1 MRYLIAAGTRHYP
14 RHPGLAELPQAHEDV
29 DRIVRFLTTAEMGY
43 SRVLEAHSE
52 DPTAA
57 DFEDA
62 LSSWCLEAEL
72 TADDVI
78 TVYYAGHGDEPTP
91 GGRYRLACTDSRE
104 GHARS
109 WLSLD
114 NLTEALAASPVRHVL
129 FIIDA
134 CHAEVGAAEIGTVAN
149 GIVAARPRSD
159 AYGSGTWVLASAR
172 HRDVAMDGAFVT
184 RLVAACERGDG
195 PSQRFLSPATVTDR
209 VNRVF
214 VADGYRQRAAC
225 SSTDQAEQPPF
236 FANPGFDPSAEI
248 VPDGPPSREASDLSS
263 HFEPRGRGVE
273 QVYDSGSYFTG
284 RGRALTTLRDHLAG
298 TGDHGVLAVTAAP
311 GSGKSA
317 VLGRVVL
324 DRHSDVS
331 INARHQVLG
340 DLVSRLAAA
349 SDLRVSD
356 PTALLKALAGRSR
369 PLRIVI
375 DSLDEAGPADDK
387 MEARHIAWEL
397 LRPLAAVPCVRLV
410 VGTRRE
416 LVPYI
421 GDQVPVVDL
430 DSPEYAADTSTVE
443 YVERILTDQGSPY
456 QGNSGS
462 ARAIAEEV
470 ARRAGHCFLVARM
483 VASALLR
490 AEPMNTS
497 TPGWAESLP
506 SDVGGAFEE
515 YLRRLPNDRREGS
528 TWLLTALAFGE
539 GHGLPRKVWLPV
551 ARRLSGL
558 PLREADIDTLLEEN
572 GSYLSIVEIAGAKH
586 FRLYHQEL
594 TDHLRQRVLRH
605 WDLRDVAERFVD
617 ALLDLTPNRAWSRA
631 HPYVRSQLATHAAAA
646 GVIERFV
653 ADPSFILAAEP
664 AGLLRAVRHVKSN
677 PELAMVVERFVDV
690 KDDVALQQTDQAA
703 RLAFVAES
711 HGTPELARRA
721 EELSSS
727 VRRVRIESRPVTPH
741 RIVGRHEDVSYST
754 TSFDGSWLVQDA
766 KLPSGDRVA
775 LAFRRTEPM
784 GKSARS
790 SVVHLWALDDPANS
804 TVLPHSAAVVDV
816 AVLRANQGKPLAAT
830 LDDAGDLRVWD
841 LAGRTLIRHLPRTR
855 YQAILDTGKLTD
867 GTPVVVCRDERRVV
881 VHDLLAVPVF
891 EVDYVTPTNLAVK
904 RGVTAR
910 LVHLGFD
917 EPALI
922 VCDGVRGT
930 VTRWTLDGTCSMLLE
945 GLDKPMLL
953 GEILQREGAAT
964 VVVWEGDY
972 SREQP
977 RRLFLLD
984 CGSGKATV
992 SQHDPHGWP
1001 QGGFVSLGGS
1011 DSLYVTASRWG
1022 DIQVQST
1029 ITGRLDTVKSMG
1041 GTEFFAPFSTSL
1053 RGRVFAVV
1061 GEIVGGIQILDCG
1074 TGAPVSAPMVGHEG
1088 AVGAIRLLGSAKP
1101 ESADVLTVGNDGTAR
1116 LWHWTYTED
1125 TWRSDQESSE
1135 SEADSTFARAH
1146 TQAIYGWRERPHV
1159 VVASSWG
1166 GFRLLDTTTLDHTG
1180 PEHGKMTARELL
1192 SIHNA
1197 LESWAEDPDGTV
1209 NLLIKSEEIV
1219 DTATESLTRA
1229 NFVWHRI
1236 TTSET
1241 VDCTELSGLTMV
1253 PWGVDCHLLPASA
1266 LHPHARVV
1274 GYCPLS
1280 GRLHAVAS
1288 YNAQTAT
1295 TQSWWQVDP
1304 NEDMA
1309 YSTAFTANTGHA
1321 VLMVGVRQAAVR
1333 GDFTISHHFV
1343 THDLP
1348 GKDGPSQGFLWDA
1361 TTGQPLRRTPLEL
1374 PAQLTALAPHHAT
1387 EGTRY
1392 VAMACRDGK
1401 ASVLDLDTERTRVIH
1416 LPSSDRSERRLNPF
1430 RALANGHSHFL
1441 RWADTRRGGPVLL
1454 YMDAAETD
1462 DSTVIPVTVW
1472 DSATPDARHR
1482 TLAVRARRL
1491 LWTGPS
1497 PNGEALVA
1505 VSDEH
1510 GVTLCHLPS
1519 GEQVW
1524 ATPAPAF
1531 VTSLTALPGSPTLDL
1546 AVGTQQG
1553 VVLLRPRLSALWER
1567 RLGVRPVGTAG

>member
-29 DRIVRFLTTAEMGY
+29 DRIVQFLTSAEMGY

-214 VADGYRQRAAC
+214 MADGYRQRAAC

-284 RGRALTTLRDHLAG
+284 RGRALTTLRDHLAS
-298 TGDHGVLAVTAAP
+298 TGDHGVMAVTAAP

-324 DRHSDVS
+324 DGHSDVS

-340 DLVSRLAAA
+340 DLVGRLAAA

-375 DSLDEAGPADDK
+375 DSLDEAGSADDK

-421 GDQVPVVDL
+421 GDQVPVIDL

-490 AEPMNTS
+490 AEPMDTS
-497 TPGWAESLP
+497 VPGWAESLP

-515 YLRRLPNDRREGS
+515 YLRRLPNDRREAS

-558 PLREADIDTLLEEN
+558 PLREADIDRLLEEN
-572 GSYLSIVEIAGAKH
+572 GSYLLIVEIAGAKH

-605 WDLRDVAERFVD
+605 WDLRDVAERFVN

-631 HPYVRSQLATHAAAA
+631 YPYVRSQLATHAAAA
-646 GVIERFV
+646 GMIERFV

-664 AGLLRAVRHVKSN
+664 AGLLRAVRHVKSS
-677 PELAMVVERFVDV
+677 PKLAMVVERFVDV
-690 KDDVALQQTDQAA
+690 KDDAALQQIDQAA

-727 VRRVRIESRPVTPH
+727 IRRVRIESRPVTPH
-741 RIVGRHEDVSYST
+741 RIVGRHEDLSYST
-754 TSFDGSWLVQDA
+754 TSFDGGWLVQDA
-766 KLPSGDRVA
+766 KLPSGDRLA
-775 LAFRRTEPM
+775 LAFRRTERV

-790 SVVHLWALDDPANS
+790 SNVHLWALDDPANS
-804 TVLPHSAAVVDV
+804 TVLPHSATVVDM
-816 AVLRANQGKPLAAT
+816 AVLRANQGNPLAVT

-841 LAGRTLIRHLPRTR
+841 LADHTLVRHLPRTR
-855 YQAILDTGKLTD
+855 YQAILNTGKLTD

-881 VHDLLAVPVF
+881 VHDPLAEPMF
-891 EVDYVTPTNLAVK
+891 EVDYVAPTNLTVE

-930 VTRWTLDGTCSMLLE
+930 VTRWMLDGTYSVLLK
-945 GLDKPMLL
+945 GLDKPTLL
-953 GEILQREGAAT
+953 GETLQGEDAAT
-964 VVVWEGDY
+964 AVVWEGDY

-984 CGSGKATV
+984 CDSGKATV
-992 SQHDPHGWP
+992 SQHDPHDWP
-1001 QGGFVSLGGS
+1001 RGGFVSLGGS
-1011 DSLYVTASRWG
+1011 DNLYVTAAHWG
-1022 DIQVQST
+1022 KIQIQST
-1029 ITGRLDTVKSMG
+1029 ITGYSDTVKPKVR
-1041 GTEFFAPFSTSL
+1041 TDFFIPFSTSL
-1053 RGRVFAVV
+1053 HGRILAVV
-1061 GEIVGGIQILDCG
+1061 GELVGGIQILDCG
-1074 TGAPVSAPMVGHEG
+1074 TGSPASTPMVGHEG
-1088 AVGAIRLLGSAKP
+1088 AIQAIHLLGSA
-1101 ESADVLTVGNDGTAR
+1101 ESGSADVLTVGNDGTAR
-1116 LWHWTYTED
+1116 LWHWTYTEE
-1125 TWRSDQESSE
+1125 TWHPNQKSSE
-1135 SEADSTFARAH
+1135 SEEHSSFARAH
-1146 TQAIYGWRERPHV
+1146 TQSIHGWRARPDV

-1166 GFRLLDTTTLDHTG
+1166 DLRLLDATVLDCAGT
-1180 PEHGKMTARELL
+1180 ERQKISARTLL
-1192 SIHNA
+1192 SVHNA
-1197 LESWAEDPDGTV
+1197 LETWVEDPDGAV
-1209 NLLIKSEEIV
+1209 HYLVKSEEIV
-1219 DTATESLTRA
+1219 DTASESLTKA
-1229 NFVWHRI
+1229 SFIWHRI
-1236 TTSET
+1236 TTAAT
-1241 VDCTELSGLTMV
+1241 VDRAELSDLTMV
-1253 PWGVDCHLLPASA
+1253 PWDVDCHLLPASA
-1266 LHPHARVV
+1266 LHSHARVV
-1274 GYCPLS
+1274 GYCPLN

-1288 YNAQTAT
+1288 YGAKTET
-1295 TQSWWQVDP
+1295 TPSWWPVDP
-1304 NEDMA
+1304 EGEMV
-1309 YSTAFTANTGHA
+1309 YSTAFTAHTGHA
-1321 VLMVGVRQAAVR
+1321 ILMVAVRQAAIR
-1333 GDFTISHHFV
+1333 GDHTISNHFI
-1343 THDLP
+1343 TNDQP
-1348 GKDGPSQGFLWDA
+1348 GKDSPSRGFLWDA
-1361 TTGQPLRRTPLEL
+1361 TTRQPLRHAPLEL

-1387 EGTRY
+1387 KGTRY
-1392 VAMACRDGK
+1392 VAMACRNGQ
-1401 ASVLDLDTERTRVIH
+1401 AAVLDLDTERTRAIH
-1416 LPSSDRSERRLNPF
+1416 LPHSDRSERRLSTH
-1430 RALANGHSHFL
+1430 RELADGHSHFL
-1441 RWADTRRGGPVLL
+1441 RWVDTSGDSPVLL

-1462 DSTVIPVTVW
+1462 DSTILPVTIW
-1472 DSATPDARHR
+1472 DSAAPDAHHR

-1497 PNGEALVA
+1497 PNGQALVA

-1510 GVTLCHLPS
+1510 GVALCHLPS
-1519 GEQVW
+1519 GERVW
-1524 ATPAPAF
+1524 ATPTPAF
-1531 VTSLTALPGSPTLDL
+1531 VTSLTALPGSQTLDL

-1553 VVLLRPRLSALWER
+1553 VVLLRPRLSAAWEQ
-1567 RLGVRPVGTAG
+1567 RLGVRSVGTAG